1 MTREVVWGSDD
12 EKAGL
17 AHDPRRD
24 QVTLHLL
31 AEPNAGIG
39 SSVALR
45 TLSHVPP
52 AELDIPIFGHL
63 ATTHLPLGDAFEPG
77 PLEVISLDVALRGL
91 AAQTISAGTR
101 DAGP

>member
-1 MTREVVWGSDD
+1 VRAIPIKATAHGRSTGRIHISDFREHALTANGSRSIHSGRDWPL
-12 EKAGL
+12 E
-17 AHDPRRD
+17 PR
-24 QVTLHLL
+24 
-31 AEPNAGIG
+31 
-39 SSVALR
+39 
-45 TLSHVPP
+45 HVPP
-52 AELDIPIFGHL
+52 AELDIPIFGQL